1 LKTHVALHEFKG
13 NNMAENE
20 LDFKFPD
27 EMDDDNQQEFNVNM
41 EKPEENVKIEIEI
54 EDDTP
59 PEDRNRRPPMPQE
72 KIDELEKDE
81 LTQYT
86 EDVRSKMS
94 QLKKAMHDE
103 RRAKEAALR
112 EHQEALSLARQLM
125 EERNKFKQ
133 IVEKG
138 EKSYVD
144 TIQHSANLELQMAK
158 RAYKEAYESGDVDAM
173 TEAQHALNIASIK
186 VRETQNFRITPLQE
200 RETDVQIPQRSVQQ
214 PPPPDNKAI
223 AWQERNPWFG
233 QDEEMTAMAYGLHE
247 KLKNSG
253 IVPGSDR
260 YYAEL
265 DKTMRKRFPEN
276 FEEEAPPPERVKKT
290 STVVAPA
297 TRSTNSTKIRL
308 KQSELNL
315 AKRLGLTPEQYAIE
329 AKKLER

>member
-1 LKTHVALHEFKG
+1 
-13 NNMAENE
+13 MENDNFE
-20 LDFKFPD
+20 KEEFKFPD
-27 EMDDDNQQEFNVNM
+27 ELGDSNAVEITNPRDNLE
-41 EKPEENVKIEIEI
+41 IEIEV

-59 PEDRNRRPPMPQE
+59 PEDRNRRPPMSKE
-72 KIDELEKDE
+72 KIEELEKDE

-86 EDVRSKMS
+86 EDVRSKFS
-94 QLKKAMHDE
+94 QMKKAMHDE
-103 RRAKEAALR
+103 RRAKEQAVR
-112 EHQEALSLARQLM
+112 EHNEAIQLAQQLLT
-125 EERNKFKQ
+125 ERNKFKQ
-133 IVEKG
+133 IVERG

-173 TEAQHALNIASIK
+173 TEAQHLLNNASMK

-200 RETDVQIPQRSVQQ
+200 QENEVKLPQRSQQQ
-214 PPPPDNKAI
+214 PPPPDNKAL
-223 AWQERNPWFG
+223 AWQKRNSWFG

-253 IVPGSDR
+253 VVPGSDR

-265 DKTMRKRFPEN
+265 DKTIRKRFPEN
-276 FEEEAPPPERVKKT
+276 FEEEAVSPEPVRKS

-297 TRSTNSTKIRL
+297 TRSTSSQRIRL

-315 AKRLGLTPEQYAIE
+315 AKRLGLTPEQYAVE

>member
-1 LKTHVALHEFKG
+1 
-13 NNMAENE
+13 MAENE
-20 LDFKFPD
+20 TEYRFPD
-27 EMDDDNQQEFNVNM
+27 ELDDNQENM
-41 EKPEENVKIEIEI
+41 SVRIEKPEENINIEIEI

-59 PEDRNRRPPMPQE
+59 PEDRNRKPPMSQE

-112 EHQEALSLARQLM
+112 EHQEAIYLARQLM
-125 EERNKFKQ
+125 DERNKFKQ
-133 IVEKG
+133 IVERG

-173 TEAQHALNIASIK
+173 TEAQHLLNVASMK

-200 RETDVQIPQRSVQQ
+200 EQIDVKIPQRSVQQ
-214 PPPPDNKAI
+214 PPPPDNRAI

-253 IVPGSDR
+253 VVPGSDR

-265 DKTMRKRFPEN
+265 DKTIRRRFPEN
-276 FEEEAPPPERVKKT
+276 FEDEEPPPERVKKN
-290 STVVAPA
+290 SIVVAPA
-297 TRSTNSTKIRL
+297 TRSTNSNKVKL
-308 KQSELNL
+308 KTSELNI
-315 AKRLGLTPEQYAIE
+315 AKKLGLTPEQYAIE
-329 AKKLER
+329 ARKLER

>member
-1 LKTHVALHEFKG
+1 
-13 NNMAENE
+13 MAENE

-27 EMDDDNQQEFNVNM
+27 ELEEENAVEIPENN
-41 EKPEENVKIEIEI
+41 EKPEENLKIEIEI

-59 PEDRNRRPPMPQE
+59 EEDRNRRPPMSKE
-72 KIDELEKDE
+72 KIDELERDE

-94 QLKKAMHDE
+94 QMKKAMHDE

-112 EHQEALSLARQLM
+112 EQQEAIQIAQKLL
-125 EERNKFKQ
+125 EERNKYKQ
-133 IVEKG
+133 IVERG

-173 TEAQHALNIASIK
+173 TEAQHQLNIASIK
-186 VRETQNFRITPLQE
+186 VRETQNFKITPLQE
-200 RETDVQIPQRSVQQ
+200 TETQVQIPQRSVQQ
-214 PPPPDNKAI
+214 PPPPDNRAL

-265 DKTMRKRFPEN
+265 DKTIRRRFPEN
-276 FEEEAPPPERVKKT
+276 FEEEAPPQERPKKS

-297 TRSTNSTKIRL
+297 TRSTNSQKVKL
-308 KQSELNL
+308 KTSELNI
-315 AKRLGLTPEQYAIE
+315 AKKLGLTPEQYYLE
-329 AKKLER
+329 VKKLER